1 MISRQF
7 LKTAHC
13 ADKLTDDADAFLPF
27 LGSRRFLQGL
37 YASVYATA
45 SNVSMLGLS
54 ITDRQLVRV
63 AGQSSGKGDTVL
75 KRTSL

>member
-13 ADKLTDDADAFLPF
+13 ADESTDDADAFLPF
-27 LGSRRFLQGL
+27 LGSCRLLQGL

-45 SNVSMLGLS
+45 GNVSVLGLS
-54 ITDRQLVRV
+54 ITDGQLVRV
-63 AGQSSGKGDTVL
+63 AGQSSGKGDVIS